1 VRLAYIFPAR
11 ERCSKKVIV
20 NTIVEVSLCGTCV
33 SEACGWVEFDPF
45 SSCMMGQVE
54 GGADGNVLG

>member
-1 VRLAYIFPAR
+1 M
-11 ERCSKKVIV
+11 
-20 NTIVEVSLCGTCV
+20 SLCGTCV

-54 GGADGNVLG
+54 GGAEGNVLGEVRGGDRGGMSCEG